1 MISHNL
7 DSTSWLQKNPKDSK
21 ETTSHMPES
30 MEACGY
36 YFHRKLCNY
45 RQGLGRLL
53 NCSEIESVRNMPAT
67 R

>member
-1 MISHNL
+1 
-7 DSTSWLQKNPKDSK
+7 
-21 ETTSHMPES
+21 MPES

-53 NCSEIESVRNMPAT
+53 NCSEIESGRNMPAT
-67 R
+67 PLLGRPAAHMLEWRWWSLC